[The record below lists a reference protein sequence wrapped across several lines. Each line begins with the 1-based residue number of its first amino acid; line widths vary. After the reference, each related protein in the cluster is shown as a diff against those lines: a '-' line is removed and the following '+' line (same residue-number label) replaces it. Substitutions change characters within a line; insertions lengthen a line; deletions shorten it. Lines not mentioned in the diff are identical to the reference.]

1 MNDFEYIYM
10 KTRKEFGRYCQF
22 EDIDPK
28 ILGVIEKNSEI
39 ISDFVEQTVLNVTL
53 DNIPAMSEHAVN
65 TARIQAKS
73 RGQLH
78 IEGGWPKEVD
88 ATEAQDTTKWRKRL
102 EKDPTF
108 TQAVR
113 GLCGATSKCI
123 EQNSTIDLFE
133 HYFFQEEPD
142 ALVENLNLKT
152 VALFK
157 DISDEPRTVTK
168 IGWHPEGP
176 TKFVGSYCSLRFQRM
191 TDEMSTSS
199 HVWDV
204 NERNLPLLSLKTQSP
219 MICCQYNN
227 KSSDLLIGGC
237 YNGII
242 NHFDLRRGPTPC
254 LKSQVETSHYD
265 PVYDMTWLQ
274 SKTGTEAVSVSSDG
288 RLMTWDVRD
297 MSAPTEAVV
306 LTDGAKENPKTLGAV
321 SLEWMQEAGPTKY
334 LVGTEMGMTLSCQ
347 NKPKKPIEVNT
358 WFGNEEKG
366 GHGRHY
372 GPVYSVKRNPF
383 HVKYFLTVGDWTCR
397 MWMEELKGPL
407 ITSPYSPSYISAAAW
422 SPTRAGVFMLARQDG
437 YLDIWDYHYR
447 MNGVSLTQM
456 VSDAPLTALS
466 VQNRG
471 DLAAVGDGDGV
482 ITLLN
487 MCEGLAQ
494 AQPNE
499 KNLVGAIFDR
509 ETKREKNLEKLRM
522 GQRGVPAGEAPD
534 VSPDG
539 DALKKEL
546 AIDEKAY
553 VDREKKF
560 FEEVGLEG
568 DALGTASYLH
578 RKDGAGAA

>member
-1 MNDFEYIYM
+1 M
-10 KTRKEFGRYCQF
+10 
-22 EDIDPK
+22 
-28 ILGVIEKNSEI
+28 
-39 ISDFVEQTVLNVTL
+39 
-53 DNIPAMSEHAVN
+53 
-65 TARIQAKS
+65 
-73 RGQLH
+73 
-78 IEGGWPKEVD
+78 
-88 ATEAQDTTKWRKRL
+88 
-102 EKDPTF
+102 
-108 TQAVR
+108 
-113 GLCGATSKCI
+113 
-123 EQNSTIDLFE
+123 
-133 HYFFQEEPD
+133 
-142 ALVENLNLKT
+142 
-152 VALFK
+152 
-157 DISDEPRTVTK
+157 
-168 IGWHPEGP
+168 
-176 TKFVGSYCSLRFQRM
+176 
-191 TDEMSTSS
+191 
-199 HVWDV
+199 
-204 NERNLPLLSLKTQSP
+204 
-219 MICCQYNN
+219 
-227 KSSDLLIGGC
+227 
-237 YNGII
+237 
-242 NHFDLRRGPTPC
+242 
-254 LKSQVETSHYD
+254 
-265 PVYDMTWLQ
+265 
-274 SKTGTEAVSVSSDG
+274 
-288 RLMTWDVRD
+288 
-297 MSAPTEAVV
+297 
-306 LTDGAKENPKTLGAV
+306 
-321 SLEWMQEAGPTKY
+321 
-334 LVGTEMGMTLSCQ
+334 
-347 NKPKKPIEVNT
+347 
-358 WFGNEEKG
+358 
-366 GHGRHY
+366 
-372 GPVYSVKRNPF
+372 KRNPF

-466 VQNRG
+466 VQNGG